1 MSNEILQIENRDIK
15 QEIIPV
21 QKAPLLPDAKSDIL
35 IVLLNGSSKE
45 EKKRLQKAYK
55 YANIVEENQLKYLNR
70 RKSRKPTLNW
80 TQYYKVW
87 SLTRNIG

>member
-1 MSNEILQIENRDIK
+1 
-15 QEIIPV
+15 
-21 QKAPLLPDAKSDIL
+21 
-35 IVLLNGSSKE
+35 LNFYNSSFDLKF
-45 EKKRLQKAYK
+45 
-55 YANIVEENQLKYLNR
+55 NQLKYLNR